1 MQYGSWISVSDFYLQ
16 VDAEDK
22 DDARKKIQDVLDS
35 LVVQVIDEDENGHTN
50 LGCMITDVEPA

>member
-35 LVVQVIDEDENGHTN
+35 LVVQVIDENENGYTN

>member
-35 LVVQVIDEDENGHTN
+35 LVVQVIDEDDNGYTN

>member
-35 LVVQVIDEDENGHTN
+35 LVVQVIDEDENGYTN